1 MGKKD
6 DFSSGNSICQTLK
19 DKNGAMNKKKILSG
33 IFTLFISI
41 IIMSFPGACT
51 HKKTK
56 TKPVKA
62 PERFGKILI
71 ISFRDMT
78 RGKKNNVSIRCPLS
92 GKVFTAGP
100 VEPDAESFM
109 TEQLKKIITGRR
121 NFKYISSQRLWD
133 IQSNLLAQGKKVSER
148 RLIVETGR
156 KLGADSVLT
165 GHIYRFMD
173 RVGGNYAVDTPASV
187 AFDLHLVRVSD
198 GRLLWTGYFDET
210 QKSLLED
217 LFKISSFFQRDGQ
230 WITSREMA
238 KAALQKIME
247 DFEKL

>member
-1 MGKKD
+1 
-6 DFSSGNSICQTLK
+6 
-19 DKNGAMNKKKILSG
+19 MNKNKILSA
-33 IFTLFISI
+33 IFIIFILVI
-41 IIMSFPGACT
+41 TISFLGACAQKET
-51 HKKTK
+51 R

-62 PERFGKILI
+62 PPRFGKILI

-78 RGKKNNVSIRCPLS
+78 LGKKNSVSIRCPLS

-100 VEPDAESFM
+100 VDPDAEEFM
-109 TEQLKKIITGRR
+109 NEQLKKIMTAKRD
-121 NFKYISSQRLWD
+121 FKYISSQKLWD
-133 IQSNLLAQGKKVSER
+133 IQSSLLARGKKVSER
-148 RLIVETGR
+148 RLLVETGR

-173 RVGGNYAVDTPASV
+173 RVGGKYAVDTPASV

-210 QKSLLED
+210 QKSLMEN
-217 LFKISSFFQRDGQ
+217 LFKIESFFQRDGQ
-230 WITSREMA
+230 WVTSHEMA